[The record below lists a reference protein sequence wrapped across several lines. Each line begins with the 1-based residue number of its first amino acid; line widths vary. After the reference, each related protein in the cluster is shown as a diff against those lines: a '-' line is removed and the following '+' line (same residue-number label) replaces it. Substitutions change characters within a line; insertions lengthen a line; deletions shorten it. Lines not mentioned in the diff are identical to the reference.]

1 MRRLIA
7 FTLAAALC
15 GCAAPS
21 PTPEL
26 IARIDSLPASDV
38 LLLGE
43 QHDTPQHQDL
53 HRQVV
58 ELLAARGR
66 LAAVA
71 VEMAE
76 QGTSTAGLPRDAS
89 EEAVQSALR
98 WGDAGWPW
106 QPYRPAVMAAV
117 AAGVPVMGA
126 NLPRAQLRTAMA
138 DVALDALL
146 PAAALKAQQDAIRVG
161 HCQLLPEGQIQ
172 PMTRVQ
178 IARDRAMA
186 QTLAKAAVPGKT
198 VVLLAGVGHVNS
210 TLGVPLHMPNA
221 VSVQSAPHPPKPSDK
236 DYCGEMS
243 RAFKR
248 KP

>member
-186 QTLAKAAVPGKT
+186 QTLAKAAVPGKA